1 MGEDK
6 LLTITEVAEQ
16 TGLPASTIRYY
27 DQQFG
32 EFLGIE
38 RGSGRKRL
46 FDDQSL
52 KRLEKAH
59 HLLKEEGLSLK
70 QVRQFLQTNVKA
82 GAPGEE
88 IHDLKQQIKNLEHQL
103 HEVKLIQGK
112 ILNIIDDIISKK
124 L

>member
-1 MGEDK
+1 MGEEK
-6 LLTITEVAEQ
+6 LLTITEVVEQ

-46 FDDQSL
+46 FDSQSL
-52 KRLEKAH
+52 KHLEKAH

-70 QVRQFLQTNVKA
+70 QVRQFLQTNINV

-88 IHDLKQQIKNLEHQL
+88 IHDLKRQIKNLEHQL

-112 ILNIIDDIISKK
+112 MLNIMDGIINKR
-124 L
+124 